1 MDPVRRSLCVAALGA
16 VTWSL
21 APRSGWGAADGGGP
35 RIAAASDL
43 GVVLGEIAA
52 AWRRAG
58 GGPLRLSFG
67 SSGTF
72 ATQIRSGAPFA
83 LYLSADEA
91 YVQQLQEAGLTQG
104 GGTLYALGRLAL
116 VAPPGGALP
125 LDVDLAGVVASLRAG
140 RLRRFAIANPAHAP
154 YGRRAEEVLR
164 RAGLWEAIRPHLV
177 LGENVSQAAQFATG
191 GSADGGLVAL
201 SLLQAPALRGRVR
214 YVAIP
219 ADRHSPLRQ
228 RMVLLKGADAAAV
241 AFYRFLQ
248 EPVARGLLRAH
259 GFSLPDGTD

>member
-1 MDPVRRSLCVAALGA
+1 MDPVRRSLCVAALA
-16 VTWSL
+16 AASWPLV
-21 APRSGWGAADGGGP
+21 PREGRAADTDGP

-43 GVVLGEIAA
+43 GVALAEIAD

-83 LYLSADEA
+83 LFLSADES
-91 YVQQLQEAGLTQG
+91 YVRQLQEAGFTQG
-104 GGTLYALGRLAL
+104 GGALYALGRLAL
-116 VAPPGGALP
+116 VAPAGGALP
-125 LDVDLAGVVASLRAG
+125 LDPDLAGVVTFLRDG

-164 RAGLWEAIRPHLV
+164 RAGLWDAIRPHLV
-177 LGENVSQAAQFATG
+177 YGENVSQAAQFATG

-201 SLLQAPALRGRVR
+201 SLLQAPALRDRVR
-214 YVAIP
+214 FVAIP
-219 ADRHSPLRQ
+219 ADRHEPLRQ
-228 RMVLLKGADAAAV
+228 RMVLLRGADAAAV

-248 EPVARGLLRAH
+248 EPVARDVLRAH
-259 GFSLPDGTD
+259 GFSLPEGAG